1 MSVLERRV
9 ERVTVR
15 TYQQKEA
22 EQRVRAEHDCQN
34 PRKVP
39 RRWEIFGGEECE
51 DNATEVRQRVG
62 DHRLDMD
69 PVVAETSF
77 VSLENETG
85 MNAETQKNEHDEI
98 PLAIGDVL

>member
-1 MSVLERRV
+1 
-9 ERVTVR
+9 
-15 TYQQKEA
+15 
-22 EQRVRAEHDCQN
+22 
-34 PRKVP
+34 
-39 RRWEIFGGEECE
+39 
-51 DNATEVRQRVG
+51 
-62 DHRLDMD
+62 MD